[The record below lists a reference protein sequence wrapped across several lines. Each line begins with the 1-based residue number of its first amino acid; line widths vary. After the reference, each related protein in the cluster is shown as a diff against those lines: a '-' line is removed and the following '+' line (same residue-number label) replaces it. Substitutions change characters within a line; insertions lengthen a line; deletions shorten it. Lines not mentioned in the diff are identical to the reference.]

1 MGLPPGCNAYA
12 HISIYIY
19 VFQDVFK
26 IAAST
31 CMKLSKTKFIEAMCL
46 AWDFEHWPSTYAY
59 LSVRLIK
66 VDKYYLSSLKSWEY
80 LSKNCVNF

>member
-1 MGLPPGCNAYA
+1 MFKG
-12 HISIYIY
+12 
-19 VFQDVFK
+19 VFE

-31 CMKLSKTKFIEAMCL
+31 CMKLSKTKFIEAMCV

-66 VDKYYLSSLKSWEY
+66 VDKYYLSSLKPYEY
-80 LSKNCVNF
+80 LSKSYVNFKIKTDNFY